1 MNINKFSYVGNGA
14 YCYAN
19 STSMLLGNIG
29 ENVFPSKIEVLTGVG
44 LSASLKKKGGFLYF
58 NNQTLLPDLGIS
70 RVLEILGFD
79 CQNKVSKTEE
89 NFPIDELKKDLT
101 KMPAILGP
109 VDMGYL
115 SYNPRHKYLKGTD
128 HYVFAYEIKGEEV
141 FLHDPAGFP
150 FVSLSF
156 EDLREAWKANGIS
169 YKRGYYR
176 YITDVK
182 RVSSPTEKDMYN
194 TALDYFRSL
203 YSEGKEKTSKAVW
216 LVGKD
221 AIFYVAEKVKRNGLT
236 EDEAIDF
243 LYDKFRCGFVHES
256 LSKVGT
262 GITQGKPYVSLG
274 NGIVVID
281 IDIFRNDFTQAVQ
294 GFKQD
299 VQNNTDGIG
308 DNYRRRV
315 NHLRSRPAELFI
327 RVADSMPVTDVPQ

>member
-1 MNINKFSYVGNGA
+1 MNINKLPYVGNGA

-19 STSMLLGNIG
+19 STSMLLGHIG
-29 ENVFPSKIEVLTGVG
+29 ENVPPSKIEVLTGVG

-236 EDEAIDF
+236 EDEAGHFAHFALPLGAKRALDF
-243 LYDKFRCGFVHES
+243 ASFFDYQDKNLASLKRKQAQLFGEAHTRAVEKNWGLLAKALGQLADIEES
-256 LSKVGT
+256 FQS
-262 GITQGKPYVSLG
+262 
-274 NGIVVID
+274 
-281 IDIFRNDFTQAVQ
+281 
-294 GFKQD
+294 
-299 VQNNTDGIG
+299 
-308 DNYRRRV
+308 
-315 NHLRSRPAELFI
+315 ELLKKE
-327 RVADSMPVTDVPQ
+327 DK